1 MSIITTDQGLAIPI
15 VGDNANV
22 PVSVGALMGANP
34 TTGASSSSGMESRLV
49 KRYLSAA
56 DRTARNGSPA
66 TGELSWRA
74 DLPGYEYYTGSVWT
88 ALSSKGFVSEITDT
102 TSNVST
108 TTTEIVST
116 SIQISGI
123 IGTRYKVSYAGVS
136 ESNTAGDISTLRLRW
151 KTTAVVDISGTIF
164 ATNNKTAAIGG
175 KGDAFT
181 LFGTFIPLSTGTVTI
196 VATIQRILGSGTVK
210 QNGSSPGQS
219 LYFLVE
225 SV

>member
-1 MSIITTDQGLAIPI
+1 MGVNTSDQAIPIPI

-22 PVSVGALMGANP
+22 PVSIGALMGANP
-34 TTGASSSSGMESRLV
+34 TTGASSNAALESRLV
-49 KRYLSAA
+49 KRYASAA
-56 DRTARNGSPA
+56 DRTARNPSPA

-74 DLPGYEYYTGSVWT
+74 DLPGYEYYTGSAWT
-88 ALSSKGFVSEITDT
+88 ALSAKGFLTEATDT

-108 TTTEIVST
+108 TTVEVVST
-116 SIQISGI
+116 SIQFSGI
-123 IGTRYKVSYAGVS
+123 LGNRYKVSYAGVS

-164 ATNNKTAAIGG
+164 ATNNKTAAAGG
-175 KGDAFT
+175 KGDAFS
-181 LFGTFIPLSTGTVTI
+181 LFGTFIPLSTGTVTV
-196 VATIQRILGSGTVK
+196 VATIQRILGTGTVK

-225 SV
+225 LV